1 MEPTIQDPSDFSA
14 DTLLLGVLLSPT
26 LPSRWSGEPPHGCPP
41 SLDFPHDSFPS
52 LLQSPSLAA
61 SLQPSIHVPQALI
74 SLHCQVYDLLTLWET
89 VKDLLPP
96 CREPVHFS
104 SSLPKACPLPQCSNL
119 KC

>member
-1 MEPTIQDPSDFSA
+1 MEPTIQGPSDFSA

-26 LPSRWSGEPPHGCPP
+26 LPSRWSSGLPHECPP
-41 SLDFPHDSFPS
+41 NLDFPQDSFPS

-61 SLQPSIHVPQALI
+61 FPQPSIHVPQALT

-89 VKDLLPP
+89 VKDPLPP

-104 SSLPKACPLPQCSNL
+104 SSLPEACPLPRWSNL